1 MYGVWTPVFIALT
14 AALGAV
20 AGYTVRAAVF
30 HHSVTPGEDW
40 RTECP
45 NCHTLLVR
53 PGWRLAT
60 SGLRPAGRCRLCRA
74 RVGPPP
80 ASVELIAAAVF
91 GVLAWRLGAHVSTLA
106 FLWAAIVGVALAFV
120 DGAVHRLPDRLIA
133 TAVAGTLVGFGLA
146 TAFGTPYTRLLIA
159 CACGL
164 GAGLAYFIMV
174 FATPSGMG
182 LGDAK
187 LAILVGLTTGWFGV
201 TAALYGLFLG
211 LLIAGL
217 TALTLLALRRVTRKD
232 RIAHGPSMLL
242 GALAAIIM
250 TRF

>member
-1 MYGVWTPVFIALT
+1 MYRVWTPVLIALV
-14 AALGAV
+14 AVFGAV

-30 HHSVTPGEDW
+30 HHSVPPDSPW

-45 NCHTLLVR
+45 NCHTPLVR
-53 PGWRLAT
+53 PGWRLVT
-60 SGLRPAGRCRLCRA
+60 SGLRPSGRCPSCQA
-74 RVGPPP
+74 RIGPPP
-80 ASVELIAAAVF
+80 ASVELIAGTVV
-91 GVLAWRLGAHVSTLA
+91 GLLAWRLGADVSIVA
-106 FLWAAIVGVALAFV
+106 FVWAGMVGVALAFV

-133 TAVAGTLVGFGLA
+133 TALAGTLVGFALA
-146 TAFGTPYTRLLIA
+146 TAFGAPYTRLLIA
-159 CACGL
+159 CACGV
-164 GAGLAYFIMV
+164 GAGLAYFVMV

-187 LAILVGLTTGWFGV
+187 LAVLVGLTTGWFGV